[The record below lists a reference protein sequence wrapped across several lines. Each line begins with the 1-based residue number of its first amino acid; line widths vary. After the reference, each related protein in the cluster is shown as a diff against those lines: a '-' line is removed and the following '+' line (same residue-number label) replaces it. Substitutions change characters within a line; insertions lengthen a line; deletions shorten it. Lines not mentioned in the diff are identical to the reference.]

1 MTPLL
6 PGSTIGIL
14 GGGQLGRMI
23 ALAAANL
30 GYRCHIFCPE
40 IDGPASHVATQV
52 TNANFDDEAALTAF
66 AQSVDI
72 VTYEFENVP
81 AATAALLAK
90 YVPVLPNAKALEVAQ
105 DRIAEKTFVR
115 DLGGGV
121 PAFRAVSSLEELEAA
136 VAEIG
141 TPAILKTRR
150 FGYDGKGQ
158 ARLTSPEDAAAA
170 WESIGRNPAILEAMV
185 PFDGEVS
192 VIVARGADGRMV
204 HYGPVHNV
212 HKNGILDVSR
222 VPAPFSETL
231 AANAVSA
238 ARKLADAL
246 DYVGVLA
253 VELFVVGD
261 DVLFNEMAP
270 RVHNSGH
277 WTTEGA
283 VTSQFENHVRAI
295 CGLPLGATNPL
306 GRVEMRNLIGEDADQ
321 WLDLLAD
328 PELHVHLYGKGE
340 ARPGRKMGH
349 TTRVSYA

>member
-1 MTPLL
+1 MTPLR

-40 IDGPASHVATQV
+40 IDGPASHVAAQV

-66 AQSVDI
+66 AQSVDV

-81 AATAALLAK
+81 AATAALLARH
-90 YVPVLPNAKALEVAQ
+90 VPVLPNAKALEVAQ
-105 DRIAEKTFVR
+105 DRITEKTFAR
-115 DLGGGV
+115 DLGVGV

-136 VAEIG
+136 IAEVG

-158 ARLTSPEDAAAA
+158 ARLKSPEDAAAA

-192 VIVARGADGRMV
+192 VIVARGHDGRMV

-212 HKNGILDVSR
+212 HKNGILDISR
-222 VPAPFSETL
+222 VPAPFSEKL
-231 AANAVSA
+231 AANAVA
-238 ARKLADAL
+238 AAEKLAEAL

-295 CGLPLGATNPL
+295 CGLPLGSTDPL
-306 GRVEMRNLIGEDADQ
+306 GRVEMRNLIGADADE
-321 WLDLLAD
+321 WLTLLAD
-328 PELHVHLYGKGE
+328 PEMHLHLYGKQE

-349 TTRVSYA
+349 VTKVIRG

>member
-1 MTPLL
+1 MTLL
-6 PGSTIGIL
+6 PPGSTIGIL

-23 ALAAANL
+23 ALAAAQL

-40 IDGPASHVATQV
+40 TDGPASHVAARTI
-52 TNANFDDEAALTAF
+52 NGDFDDEAALRAF
-66 AQSVDI
+66 AQGVDI

-81 AATAALLAK
+81 AATARLLAEI
-90 YVPVLPNAKALEVAQ
+90 VPVAPSARALEVAQ
-105 DRIAEKTFVR
+105 DRIVEKSFVK
-115 DLGGGV
+115 DLGCGV
-121 PAFRAVSSLEELEAA
+121 PAFRAVSSLEDLEAA

-158 ARLTSPEDAAAA
+158 ARLMTPEDMVGA
-170 WESIGRNPAILEAMV
+170 WDAIGGNPAILEAMV

-192 VIVARGADGRMV
+192 VLVARGWDGRMV
-204 HYGPVHNV
+204 HYGPVHNI
-212 HKNGILDVSR
+212 HKNGILDISR
-222 VPAPFSETL
+222 VPAPFSEQL
-231 AANAVSA
+231 AANAVATAEKIAS
-238 ARKLADAL
+238 AL
-246 DYVGVLA
+246 DYVGVLG
-253 VELFVVGD
+253 VELFVVGE

-295 CGLPLGATNPL
+295 CGLPLGATDPL
-306 GRVEMRNLIGEDADQ
+306 GHVEMRNLIGDDANQ
-321 WLDLLAD
+321 WQELLAD
-328 PELHVHLYGKGE
+328 PNLHVHLYGKRE

-349 TTRVSYA
+349 TTRVTRA

>member
-1 MTPLL
+1 MTPLS

-40 IDGPASHVATQV
+40 IDGPASHVATKV

-81 AATAALLAK
+81 AATAALLAR
-90 YVPVLPNAKALEVAQ
+90 YVPVLPNARALEVAQ

-121 PAFRAVSSLEELEAA
+121 PAFRAVSSLEELNAA
-136 VAEIG
+136 ILEIG
-141 TPAILKTRR
+141 APAILKTRR

-158 ARLTSPEDAAAA
+158 ARLKTPEDAAAA
-170 WESIGRNPAILEAMV
+170 WDAIGGNPAILEAMV

-192 VIVARGADGRMV
+192 VIVARGQDGRMV

-212 HKNGILDVSR
+212 HKDGILDVSR
-222 VPAPFSETL
+222 VPAPFSEKL
-231 AANAVSA
+231 AANAVTA
-238 ARKLADAL
+238 ARRLADAL

-295 CGLPLGATNPL
+295 CGLPLGATDPL
-306 GRVEMRNLIGEDADQ
+306 GRVEMRNLIGADADA

-349 TTRVSYA
+349 VTRLTRR

>member
-1 MTPLL
+1 MTPLA

-40 IDGPASHVATQV
+40 LDGPASHVAAQT
-52 TNANFDDEAALTAF
+52 TNAEFEDEAALTAF
-66 AQSVDI
+66 AQSVNV

-81 AATAALLAK
+81 AATAALLAR

-105 DRIAEKTFVR
+105 DRIIEKSFVR

-121 PAFRAVSSLEELEAA
+121 PAFRAVSSLEELQAA

-158 ARLTSPEDAAAA
+158 ARLKSPEDAAGA
-170 WESIGRNPAILEAMV
+170 WDAIGRNPAILEAMV

-192 VIVARGADGRMV
+192 VIVARGQDGRMV

-212 HKNGILDVSR
+212 HKDGILDVSS
-222 VPAPFSETL
+222 VPAPFSEKL
-231 AANAVSA
+231 AANAVA
-238 ARKLADAL
+238 AAEKIASAL

-261 DVLFNEMAP
+261 EVLFNEMAP

-283 VTSQFENHVRAI
+283 VTSQFENHVRAV
-295 CGLPLGATNPL
+295 CGLPLGATDPL
-306 GRVEMRNLIGEDADQ
+306 GRVEMRNLIGADADQ
-321 WLDLLAD
+321 WLELLAD

-349 TTRVSYA
+349 TTRVSRS